1 MPPSRAMVLALC
13 ALLVPALAAAGEPP
27 GASPPHPVPQGESV
41 DVTLVELYAVA
52 TRRGGRPVQGLGEGD
67 FRVRL
72 GGRELP
78 IAWVRQADEV
88 PLLLGLLIDS
98 SDSMAPVMSEAR
110 TAADRFL
117 EQVLAEGDRALL
129 VDVDT
134 EARLV
139 RPLTGDRSALAAAFD
154 DLEVG
159 GDTALYD
166 AIALGVA
173 ELAKVP
179 GRRALVA
186 LTDGRDVGSDES
198 SRSCRRMARR
208 AGVPV
213 YFLSIAGSGTTSSS
227 ARHNLLLSAF
237 ARETGGDLY
246 WIVSPD
252 ELGPAYASLEDE
264 LRNQYVLG
272 VAPGRPLDDEELA
285 EIEVDVRGHGGVTVR
300 AARRGGG

>member
-1 MPPSRAMVLALC
+1 MPPRRAISLALC

-52 TRRGGRPVQGLGEGD
+52 TRRGGRPVAGLNKDD

-78 IAWVRQADEV
+78 IAWVREAAEV
-88 PLLLGLLIDS
+88 PLLLGLLVDS
-98 SDSMAPVMSEAR
+98 SDSMAPVMDEAR
-110 TAADRFL
+110 AAGDRFL
-117 EQVLAEGDRALL
+117 DQVLAEGDRALM
-129 VDVDT
+129 VDIDT

-139 RPLTGDRSALAAAFD
+139 RPLTADANALAAAFEE
-154 DLEVG
+154 LEVG

-166 AIALGVA
+166 AIALGVT

-198 SRSCRRMARR
+198 SRSCRRLARR

-213 YFLSIAGSGTTSSS
+213 YFLAIAGAGTTSGS

-252 ELGPAYASLEDE
+252 EIGRAYEALEDE

-272 VAPGRPLDDEELA
+272 VTPGRPLDEDEVA
-285 EIEVDVRGHGGVTVR
+285 AIEVDVRGHGGVTVR
-300 AARRGGG
+300 AARRGTD